1 MQNIYQVIRRP
12 IVTEKSTDQKET
24 RNVVAFEVD
33 RRATKPEIRA
43 AVEKLFKVKVAD
55 VRTLTAAGKRVRV
68 GRSQGKR
75 SNWKKAFVQL
85 AEGSTIEFFENR

>member
-1 MQNIYQVIRRP
+1 MRNIYQIIRRP
-12 IVTEKSTDQKET
+12 IVTEKSTDQKEA
-24 RNVVAFEVD
+24 RNVIAFEVD

-43 AVEKLFKVKVAD
+43 AVEKLFKVKVTD
-55 VRTLTAAGKRVRV
+55 VRTLTSAGKRVRV
-68 GRSQGKR
+68 GRSLGKR

>member
-1 MQNIYQVIRRP
+1 MQNIYHVIRRP
-12 IVTEKSTDQKET
+12 IVTEKSSDQKEAQ
-24 RNVVAFEVD
+24 NVIAFEVD

-43 AVEKLFKVKVAD
+43 AVEKLFKVKVAA
-55 VRTLTAAGKRVRV
+55 VRTLTAAGKRVRR
-68 GRSQGKR
+68 GRSLGKR

>member
-1 MQNIYQVIRRP
+1 MENIYHVIRRP
-12 IVTEKSTDQKET
+12 IVTEKSTDQKEAQ
-24 RNVVAFEVD
+24 NVVAFEVD

-43 AVEKLFKVKVAD
+43 AVEKLFKVKVAG

-68 GRSQGKR
+68 GRALGKR
-75 SNWKKAFVQL
+75 SNWKKAFVRL

>member
-1 MQNIYQVIRRP
+1 MRNIYQIIRRP
-12 IVTEKSTDQKET
+12 IVTEKSTDQKEAQ
-24 RNVVAFEVD
+24 NVIAFEVD

-55 VRTLTAAGKRVRV
+55 VRTLTLAGKRVRV
-68 GRSQGKR
+68 GRNPGKR

-85 AEGSTIEFFENR
+85 AEGNTIEFFENR